1 MPFRVRTESRPNAFD
16 RDPTVTIAEDDA
28 GNRLEVWPALGFN
41 AYHWSAA
48 GTEILFCDPDF
59 FRVLKPSRTG
69 VPILFPFPNRIRDG
83 KYSWNGTSY
92 SLPKN
97 DGTKKNAI
105 HGSAL
110 YAAWQPKPPRI
121 VGDVVEL
128 SATFHGETM
137 KDGAPFWPTPQ
148 TLTVTYRLGRGFLDI
163 VAEVTAGAEPVPMGL
178 GYHPYFRL
186 EPFGGADARPWI
198 AATKMWKLDESL
210 PTGELVVPTGDLD
223 YGTPKPIAA
232 RTPDDVYTAIDP
244 RGVRGDLRLVAGITS
259 KSGQKR
265 FEMWTSPEYRE
276 IVVFVPAHRQ
286 AIAIEPY
293 TCTTDAINLQA
304 RGVDA
309 GWFAV
314 PAGGTWRGTVHL
326 EYHG

>member
-1 MPFRVRTESRPNAFD
+1 
-16 RDPTVTIAEDDA
+16 
-28 GNRLEVWPALGFN
+28 
-41 AYHWSAA
+41 
-48 GTEILFCDPDF
+48 
-59 FRVLKPSRTG
+59 
-69 VPILFPFPNRIRDG
+69 PNRIRDG
-83 KYSWNGTSY
+83 RFSWNGRNY
-92 SLPKN
+92 SLPLN

-110 YAAWQPKPPRI
+110 YAAWEPHPPRFRD
-121 VGDVVEL
+121 DVVEL
-128 SATFHGETM
+128 SATFHGDAT
-137 KDGAPFWPTPQ
+137 KDGKPFWPTPQ

-163 VAEVTAGAEPVPMGL
+163 VAEVEAGAGPVPMGL

-186 EPFGGADARPWI
+186 EPFGGADARPWV
-198 AATKMWKLDESL
+198 AARKMWELAESL
-210 PTGELVVPTGDLD
+210 PTGKLALPTGDLD
-223 YGTPKPIAA
+223 YATPKPIAA
-232 RTPDDVYTAIDP
+232 RTPDDVYTELDP

-265 FEMWTSPEYRE
+265 FEIWTSPEYRE

-309 GWFAV
+309 GWITV
-314 PAGGTWRGTVHL
+314 PASQTWRATVHL

>member
-1 MPFRVRTESRPNAFD
+1 MTFRVRTESRPNAFD
-16 RDPTVTIAEDDA
+16 RDPTITVAEDDA

-41 AYHWSAA
+41 AYRWAAA

-59 FRVLKPSRTG
+59 FNVLKPSRTG

-83 KYSWNGTSY
+83 RFSWNGRNY
-92 SLPKN
+92 SLPLN

-110 YAAWQPKPPRI
+110 YAAWEPHPPRFRD
-121 VGDVVEL
+121 DVVEL
-128 SATFHGETM
+128 SATFHGDAT
-137 KDGAPFWPTPQ
+137 KDGKPFWPTPQ

-163 VAEVTAGAEPVPMGL
+163 VAEVEAGAGPVPMGL

-186 EPFGGADARPWI
+186 EPFGGADARPWV
-198 AATKMWKLDESL
+198 AARKMWELAESL
-210 PTGELVVPTGDLD
+210 PTGKLALPTGDLD
-223 YGTPKPIAA
+223 YATPKPIAA
-232 RTPDDVYTAIDP
+232 RTPDDVYTELDP

-265 FEMWTSPEYRE
+265 FEIWTSPEYRE

-309 GWFAV
+309 GWITV
-314 PAGGTWRGTVHL
+314 PASQTWRATVHL